1 MAAARTASRDSF
13 IEPTVIADVKA
24 GRDDRAG
31 RDLWTSARRDQGE
44 NYDDALKIA
53 NDTQFGLT
61 GAVYSRTK
69 QSSIA
74 RAESFMSAICI

>member
-1 MAAARTASRDSF
+1 MLA
-13 IEPTVIADVKA
+13 VIKA
-24 GRDDRAG
+24 
-31 RDLWTSARRDQGE
+31 E

-61 GAVYSRTK
+61 GAVYALTK
-69 QSSIA
+69 RSSNA